1 MSRDTGNT
9 TTSRRKF
16 LRSLAVMG
24 GAAAVVASAD
34 GNVAEPAAGAA
45 PATGKPAGY
54 RMTPHVAKY
63 YDKARI

>member
-9 TTSRRKF
+9 TTSRRGF

-24 GAAAVVASAD
+24 GTAAVVASASAD
-34 GNVAEPAAGAA
+34 FAEPEAKAA
-45 PATGKPAGY
+45 PGKGKPAGY
-54 RMTPHVAKY
+54 RVTPHVAKY

>member
-1 MSRDTGNT
+1 
-9 TTSRRKF
+9 
-16 LRSLAVMG
+16 
-24 GAAAVVASAD
+24 VVASAD

-45 PATGKPAGY
+45 PAASKPAGY